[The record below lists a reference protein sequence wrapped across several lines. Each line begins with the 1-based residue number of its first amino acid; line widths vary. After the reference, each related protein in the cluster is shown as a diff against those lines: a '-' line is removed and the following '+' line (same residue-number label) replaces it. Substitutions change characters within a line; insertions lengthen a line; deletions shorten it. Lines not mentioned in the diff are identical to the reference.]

1 MIDFEIPVEVRSV
14 RERVLSFVDRELI
27 PLEMALKTDAPD
39 LETVETVR
47 DKARTTGIYG
57 PHLPQKYG
65 GLGLDW
71 RSIAVIL
78 EAAGR
83 SLLGPVALNAA
94 APDEGNMHLLGQV
107 ANPEQI
113 KLYLEP
119 LAKGQIR
126 SCFAMTEPAPGA
138 GSDPSMLLTS
148 ARKTAS
154 GWVIDGDKWFVTG
167 ADGAAF
173 AICIARTSASIT
185 RAAGA
190 TMFIVETGNPGM
202 KIVRRIGT
210 LDSATLGG
218 HCEISFRSC
227 EVKDDAV
234 LGEPGEGLGYAQ
246 IRLAPARLTHCMRW
260 LGVATRAHDIAIKY
274 AAERSGFGRRMSEH
288 QGVAFQLADTEIE
301 IHAARLMIWHAA
313 WLLDRGEPAR
323 HETSMTK
330 TFIAE
335 TVFRAVDRA
344 LQVCG
349 ALGVSDDTPLS
360 MFFRECRPFRIYD
373 GPSEVH
379 RMAIAARLFRRRQFT
394 A

>member
-1 MIDFEIPVEVRSV
+1 MIGFEIAEEIWDL

-27 PLEMALKTDAPD
+27 PLEPAFNTGAPD
-39 LETVETVR
+39 SATVESLR
-47 DKARTTGIYG
+47 NKARTAGIYG
-57 PHLPQKYG
+57 PQLPRKYG
-65 GLGLDW
+65 GLGLNW

-94 APDEGNMHLLGQV
+94 APDEGNMHLLGHV
-107 ANPEQI
+107 ATREQI

-119 LAKGQIR
+119 LAKGQVR

-148 ARKTAS
+148 ARKTPG
-154 GWVIDGDKWFVTG
+154 GWVIDGNKWFITG
-167 ADGAAF
+167 AEGAAF
-173 AICIARTSASIT
+173 AICIARTSDSIT

-190 TMFIVETGNPGM
+190 TIFIVKSDNPGM

-210 LDSATLGG
+210 LDSSTLGG
-218 HCEISFRSC
+218 HCEISFRNC
-227 EVKDDAV
+227 EVQDDAV
-234 LGEPGEGLGYAQ
+234 LGEAGEGLRYAQ

-260 LGVATRAHDIAIKY
+260 LGIATRAHDIAIKY
-274 AAERSGFGRRMSEH
+274 AADRSAFGRRMREH
-288 QGVAFQLADTEIE
+288 QGVAFQLADMEIE

-323 HETSMTK
+323 HETSMAK
-330 TFIAE
+330 TFVAE

-349 ALGVSDDTPLS
+349 ALGVSDDIPLS

-379 RMAIAARLFRRRQFT
+379 RMAIAARLFRRRHLT